1 MLIEIPLNA
10 VIMKFHFLPI
20 PELQPLLVMVSFREI
35 QSLLP
40 CKVPWEA
47 EAGNPR
53 IQFNNKSLL

>member
-10 VIMKFHFLPI
+10 VIMKFHFSPI
-20 PELQPLLVMVSFREI
+20 PELQPLLVMVSFRVI